1 VGRIRTKPRLLG
13 CGALV
18 ALLALAGCGSD
29 SGDSAQVNHEPP
41 GLLFVQ
47 PATGGT
53 LERGGNG
60 IKLTL
65 SGIDPSTIFFSD
77 RPERIAGQL
86 PNAAFVDMWDG
97 AGFKANPPNAALTI
111 SGAPPSAD
119 VFVVELSDPRLV
131 GGRDGISYTATPVN
145 KVGITSAEERMDP
158 LRNAP
163 GSFQNA
169 SLLIDDV
176 PAAATTAATAQKLT
190 ATASSL
196 PDSTG
201 NAKLDSLVSS
211 LQAKAQAVGPLTSQL
226 QQGQPP
232 QGSVL
237 SFEQL
242 IASLATYVSQVN
254 AQVQQLQQ
262 GQSGSVDLSTMF
274 QLQFRMQVMSQY
286 IEAVSN
292 TLSAVHQ
299 EMMSMARATKGQ

>member
-1 VGRIRTKPRLLG
+1 MRTNPRLLSWS
-13 CGALV
+13 ALA
-18 ALLALAGCGSD
+18 ALLAIAGCGSD
-29 SGDSAQVNHEPP
+29 SSDSEQVNHEPP

-60 IKLTL
+60 ITLTL

-131 GGRDGISYTATPVN
+131 RGRDRISYTATPVN
-145 KVGITSAEERMDP
+145 KVGITSSEERMDP

-163 GSFQNA
+163 ASFQNA

-176 PAAATTAATAQKLT
+176 PPANTATSTAQQLATTAD
-190 ATASSL
+190 SL
-196 PDSTG
+196 PDPGGS
-201 NAKLDSLVSS
+201 AKLSS
-211 LQAKAQAVGPLTSQL
+211 LIAGLQSNSNKFVSLTSQL
-226 QQGQPP
+226 QQGSSSAIP
-232 QGSVL
+232 

-242 IASLATYVSQVN
+242 QAAMAAQIAQIN
-254 AQVQQLQQ
+254 ALSQQLQQ
-262 GQSGSVDLSTMF
+262 GQSGSMDPAAMF
-274 QLQFRMQVMSQY
+274 QLQFRMQLMSQY
-286 IEAVSN
+286 IEACSN
-292 TLSAVHQ
+292 VLSAIHQ
-299 EMMSMARATKGQ
+299 QMMSMARATKGQ